1 MTLIIGYLCW
11 CFLQREFRVKLLLSY
26 KNKFVVLFISFYS
39 KCFLYSLCILT
50 IEGFLFQDPDCV
62 CYDLKYALRLCLELN
77 HKEACVHIYSVMGL
91 YEEAV
96 ELALTVRCLS
106 LSLPSI
112 FYIEIK
118 KKLYIKCI
126 GLKLDTKE
134 LFFFFN
140 NFTIQNY
147 FQSKGNKNE
156 SSHMNFFKKMMK
168 RNYLF
173 IHLRLKLVMV
183 YFQILNII
191 SSDITW
197 FKQE

>member
-1 MTLIIGYLCW
+1 MTLIIQCSLVNLVCW

-39 KCFLYSLCILT
+39 KCFLFSLCILT

-96 ELALTVRCLS
+96 ELALTVRFLFLS
-106 LSLPSI
+106 LKYFLHKDK
-112 FYIEIK
+112 K
-118 KKLYIKCI
+118 KKLYIKCV

-134 LFFFFN
+134 HFLFFL
-140 NFTIQNY
+140 TILQ
-147 FQSKGNKNE
+147 FKTTFKVKE
-156 SSHMNFFKKMMK
+156 IKMN
-168 RNYLF
+168 R
-173 IHLRLKLVMV
+173 H
-183 YFQILNII
+183 
-191 SSDITW
+191 TW
-197 FKQE
+197 IF